1 LVGLDPSLDQ
11 VRSQVLAQD
20 PLPSVRNAFAF
31 VRREELRQA
40 TMMAVKF
47 HDGSAMVAGASSR
60 PLPMVPN
67 MIFGNSRPLSVS
79 LGSKISG
86 NRKGTYCYSTNH
98 IRETCFKLNGYPE
111 WFVQK
116 KGTQTKGNNSR
127 PQAHH
132 ISTGS

>member
-1 LVGLDPSLDQ
+1 M

-47 HDGSAMVAGASSR
+47 HDGFAMVAGASSR
-60 PLPMVPN
+60 PLPMVPD
-67 MIFGNSRPLSVS
+67 MSFGNSRPPSVS
-79 LGSKISG
+79 PRSKVSS
-86 NRKGTYCYSTNH
+86 NRKCTYRNGTNH

-116 KGTQTKGNNSR
+116 KGTQTKGNNSG
-127 PQAHH
+127 PKAHH
-132 ISTGS
+132 ISIGSQASIPSQ